1 MRITKAQPRLR
12 LGLVREKFT
21 MTQWYYVQEGRQ
33 AGPVD
38 DATFRQWVA
47 EHRIGPEQLIWCE
60 GMAQWQPAG
69 TVPGLFSPTPPPIDY
84 DPEKALA
91 EIPTDGTGG
100 RTGVGGI
107 LGQGWRS
114 MVQNIPLLLGAA
126 ILLTLIG
133 SVPNILQFTARP
145 SPGEPEAVLFNLF
158 LIVWTIFVTMPLT
171 LGVTAFS
178 LRVVCRRP
186 ANIGD
191 VFSGYRLF
199 GKAIGLQFW
208 MGLLILLWSLL
219 LIVPGIIAALRY
231 SQAMYLITYQ
241 PKLGINQAVK
251 ASCEMMKG
259 HKGRLFVL
267 YILLLL
273 IGLAF
278 LIPIAIMIGI
288 TVGVSGGYS
297 GAGAFSNPVFALL
310 LQIGI
315 TVVSIPMAMFQWM
328 VLANFHRDLTPPR
341 VPASA

>member
-1 MRITKAQPRLR
+1 
-12 LGLVREKFT
+12 
-21 MTQWYYVQEGRQ
+21 MTQWYYVQEGKQ

-38 DATFRQWVA
+38 DATFRQWIA
-47 EHRIGPEQLIWCE
+47 ENRIGPEQLIWCE
-60 GMAQWQPAG
+60 GMTQWQAAG

-100 RTGVGGI
+100 RTGAGGI

-114 MVQNIPLLLGAA
+114 MVKNIPLLFGAV
-126 ILLTLIG
+126 ILVTLIG
-133 SVPNILQFTARP
+133 NVPNILQIIAKP
-145 SPGEPEAVLFNLF
+145 SPQEPVTILFNLF
-158 LIVWTIFVTMPLT
+158 TIGWVICISMPLT

-199 GKAIGLQFW
+199 GKAVGLQFW
-208 MGLLILLWSLL
+208 MGLLVILWMLL

-231 SQAMYLITYQ
+231 SQALYLITYQ

-251 ASCEMMKG
+251 MSCEMMKG
-259 HKGRLFVL
+259 HKGRLFVVS
-267 YILLLL
+267 ILLVL
-273 IGLAF
+273 IGLALF
-278 LIPIAIMIGI
+278 IPIAIMIGI
-288 TVGVSGGYS
+288 TIGFSGGYP
-297 GAGAFSNPVFALL
+297 GTGAFPNPMFSLL

-328 VLANFHRDLTPPR
+328 VMANFHRDLTPPR
-341 VPASA
+341 VPASASV